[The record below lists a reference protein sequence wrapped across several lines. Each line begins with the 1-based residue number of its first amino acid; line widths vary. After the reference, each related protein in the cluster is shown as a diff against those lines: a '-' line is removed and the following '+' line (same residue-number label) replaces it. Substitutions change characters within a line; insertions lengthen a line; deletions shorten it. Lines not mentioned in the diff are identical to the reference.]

1 VRALATVLFAALLI
15 ARAGAVQAPPPT
27 FQTLLDEAEA
37 TFVTPA
43 DFTEVPVPD
52 VPRFPFD
59 KAVQTGAGSLRV
71 LYAVR
76 PIGRMRIDY
85 NDPHSSAPHPDHIF
99 PLVFETLVGNL
110 SGGGNTPTRQFPEKE
125 AKKRFGADW
134 ASAATFDVDPEKFP
148 GYSQGFLLAQ
158 HKARK
163 ADLFTLFLYNDPA
176 FAKKRLDALLGSLS
190 FRPGD

>member
-1 VRALATVLFAALLI
+1 VKAFAFVLFAALLI
-15 ARAGAVQAPPPT
+15 ASPSGVQAAPPN
-27 FQTLLDEAEA
+27 FQTLLEEASA
-37 TFVTPA
+37 TFATPA
-43 DFTEVPVPD
+43 DFADVPVPD
-52 VPRFPFD
+52 VPGFPFD
-59 KAVQTGAGSLRV
+59 RAVQTGAGSLRV

-76 PIGRMRIDY
+76 PISRMKIEY

-148 GYSQGFLLAQ
+148 GYNQGFLLAQ

-176 FAKKRLDALLGSLS
+176 LAKKRLDALLPSLS
-190 FRPGD
+190 FRAGD